1 MYSQSFLSKDE
12 LEQVLQNK
20 VNPLEINRINSAYDM
35 ADWAYADKKAMD
47 GSFYFFHVTRVC
59 KILIYELNI
68 YEPEMIISA
77 LLHDVYKKV
86 EDISPEIIIYNFGPY
101 VAYLMDLLQKDFD
114 FVKNHS
120 PSDIIS
126 DSVRMPEDDY
136 IILMLSE
143 HLDNFR
149 CLDVNINFNPVNYIL
164 NITQSLISK
173 IVRTDNEKINYLL
186 SELKKERNK
195 ILG

>member
-1 MYSQSFLSKDE
+1 
-12 LEQVLQNK
+12 
-20 VNPLEINRINSAYDM
+20 M

>member
-1 MYSQSFLSKDE
+1 MYSQTFLSKHE

-20 VNPLEINRINSAYDM
+20 VNPLEINRIMSAYDM
-35 ADWAYADKKAMD
+35 ADWAYSDKKAMD

-68 YEPEMIISA
+68 IEPEMLISA

-114 FVKNHS
+114 FVKNNTS
-120 PSDIIS
+120 SDNSTESLRI
-126 DSVRMPEDDY
+126 PEDDY

-164 NITQSLISK
+164 NVTQSLISK
-173 IVRTDNEKINYLL
+173 INKTENEPINYLL

>member
-1 MYSQSFLSKDE
+1 MYSHSFLSKDE

-20 VNPLEINRINSAYDM
+20 VNPLEINRIISAYDM

-47 GSFYFFHVTRVC
+47 SSFYFFHVTRVC

-68 YEPEMIISA
+68 YEAEMIISA

-114 FVKNHS
+114 FVKNNS
-120 PSDIIS
+120 SRDMIS

-173 IVRTDNEKINYLL
+173 IVRTDNQKINYLL

>member
-1 MYSQSFLSKDE
+1 MYSQTFLSKDE
-12 LEQVLQNK
+12 LEQVLHNK
-20 VNPLEINRINSAYDM
+20 VNLLEINRIMSAYDM
-35 ADWAYADKKAMD
+35 ADRAYADKKAMD

-68 YEPEMIISA
+68 FEPEMIISA

-86 EDISPEIIIYNFGPY
+86 DDIGPEIIIYNFGPY

-114 FVKNHS
+114 FVKNHTVS
-120 PSDIIS
+120 NITADTLRI
-126 DSVRMPEDDY
+126 PEDDY

-149 CLDVNINFNPVNYIL
+149 CLDVNISFNPVNYIL
-164 NITQSLISK
+164 NVTQSLISK
-173 IVRTDNEKINYLL
+173 ANETDNQHVNYLL
-186 SELKKERNK
+186 SELKRERNK